1 MEKKRLF
8 VMFVMLFAICGLV
21 FTVSCAKQS
30 VKSEA
35 AELETESSM
44 AADEASQMT
53 AEELAEAEAIA
64 AEKAAAR
71 EAFVNE
77 NIHFDFDKS
86 TLTPAAREI
95 LRAKA
100 MWLRD
105 NADTAVVIEGHC
117 DERGTTEY
125 NLALGDR
132 RAKAAKDFLVD
143 MGISASR
150 LSTISYGEERPLD
163 PASNETAWAKNRRA
177 QFVLR

>member
-8 VMFVMLFAICGLV
+8 VMFVMLFAICGLL

-35 AELETESSM
+35 TELETESSL
-44 AADEASQMT
+44 AADEASQMA
-53 AEELAEAEAIA
+53 AEEMAEAEAIA

-71 EAFVNE
+71 HAFVNE

-95 LRAKA
+95 LRTKA
-100 MWLRD
+100 TWLRD
-105 NADTAVVIEGHC
+105 NSDAAVVVEGHC

-163 PASNETAWAKNRRA
+163 PRSNETAWAKNRRA

>member
-1 MEKKRLF
+1 M
-8 VMFVMLFAICGLV
+8 
-21 FTVSCAKQS
+21 
-30 VKSEA
+30 SE
-35 AELETESSM
+35 E
-44 AADEASQMT
+44 T
-53 AEELAEAEAIA
+53 AEEMAEEMAEAEAIA
-64 AEKAAAR
+64 AEEAAAR
-71 EAFVNE
+71 DAFVNE
-77 NIHFDFDKS
+77 HIHFDFDKS

-100 MWLRD
+100 MWLRNNVD
-105 NADTAVVIEGHC
+105 ASVVIEGHC

-163 PASNETAWAKNRRA
+163 PGSNEAAWAKNRRA